1 MNMRRR
7 RHRAL
12 AVVSTV
18 MTLMLLKT
26 SFIAH
31 VQRQHQKFPS
41 FPLPFREEP
50 TPIGNTSEL
59 HGRSRATGKAEAHSA
74 GLQLASGDAA
84 PAQSVH
90 AGATTDLI

>member
-1 MNMRRR
+1 MNMRKR

-12 AVVSTV
+12 AVVSTI
-18 MTLMLLKT
+18 MASMQLKT

-41 FPLPFREEP
+41 FPLPFREEQ
-50 TPIGNTSEL
+50 TAIGNTSEL
-59 HGRSRATGKAEAHSA
+59 HDRSRTTSNPEANSA
-74 GLQLASGDAA
+74 GLQLASCDAV
-84 PAQSVH
+84 PEQSVH